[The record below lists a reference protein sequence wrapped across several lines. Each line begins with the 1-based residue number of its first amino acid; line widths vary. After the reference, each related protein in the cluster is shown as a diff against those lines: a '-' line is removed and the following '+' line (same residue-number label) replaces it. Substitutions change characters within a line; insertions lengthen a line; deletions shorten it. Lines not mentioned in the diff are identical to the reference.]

1 MNQPW
6 KVILVFVGVFLAGVI
21 CGGPVLDWV
30 RERSDA
36 KRPPFAERTMR
47 RFEKELNLTEVQKE
61 KIGPILLRTQTQWR
75 QFRQENVRNLMG
87 VIDRMHSDVA
97 AELAPEQRVKLE
109 AISNE
114 FRTRAE
120 RFRGRIREQEQ
131 EPPAEQKT
139 AQ

>member
-6 KVILVFVGVFLAGVI
+6 KVVLAFVGVFLAGVI
-21 CGGPVLDWV
+21 CGGPLLDWV

-36 KRPPFAERTMR
+36 NRPPFAERTMR
-47 RFEKELNLTEVQKE
+47 RFEKELKLTVAQKE
-61 KIGPILLRTQTQWR
+61 KIEPVLLRTQTQWR

-87 VIDRMHSDVA
+87 VIDRMHADIEV
-97 AELAPEQRVKLE
+97 ELTPEQRVKLE

-114 FRTRAE
+114 FRSRAE
-120 RFRGRIREQEQ
+120 RFRGRIRDQES
-131 EPPAEQKT
+131 PPAGSKS